1 MRAIMYRRADPSA
14 HSLEN
19 RVSKLEYKTL
29 LLAYKPSTFSTEDT
43 ELALALNKVAGEGWR
58 LSQIVLPST
67 IWGRANGMVAI
78 LERNK
83 T

>member
-1 MRAIMYRRADPSA
+1 MHRRADPSA
-14 HSLEN
+14 HSPEN
-19 RVSKLEYKTL
+19 RVSTFEYKTL
-29 LLAYKPSTFSTEDT
+29 LLAYKPSTCSTDDT
-43 ELALALNKVAGEGWR
+43 ELALALNKGAGEGWR

-78 LERNK
+78 FERNK